1 MTRDQAA
8 QSCFTYCDTTFNTG
22 GLNPPF
28 YFQTLSDI
36 RCFCFQ
42 ECGTPTPNTS
52 DRWTYRASDPTPPP
66 CEYSVTIT
74 SAISRR
80 NAIKPGMKV
89 KLTLRI
95 ANKGVTSVDNKLVV
109 AVPEGFTYVS
119 SSVLPRTKTTTRKP
133 SKPVDG
139 ILYWE
144 VLPTSAAG
152 SKRSQLKI
160 VITLRADKTALAGTY
175 EIQSFLHQ
183 GLNDSP
189 DCLEFAASEVR
200 VQI

>member
-1 MTRDQAA
+1 
-8 QSCFTYCDTTFNTG
+8 
-22 GLNPPF
+22 
-28 YFQTLSDI
+28 
-36 RCFCFQ
+36 
-42 ECGTPTPNTS
+42 
-52 DRWTYRASDPTPPP
+52 
-66 CEYSVTIT
+66 
-74 SAISRR
+74 
-80 NAIKPGMKV
+80 
-89 KLTLRI
+89 
-95 ANKGVTSVDNKLVV
+95 
-109 AVPEGFTYVS
+109 
-119 SSVLPRTKTTTRKP
+119 
-133 SKPVDG
+133 
-139 ILYWE
+139 